1 MKKLLNSLLAAAV
14 LLSLFS
20 CAGTAGVK
28 TGSDSADSQ
37 SKPAILLAAFG
48 SSYESGQK
56 NLEDLDTAYR
66 QAFPDHEVYWAF
78 TASFIVKKLRKAG
91 QETIFERKAKFY
103 TMDEAMDMFREKNIR
118 KVAIQNVMVMVGA
131 EYREVINTR
140 TEGLNVKYGHSL
152 FFNPE
157 DIQNTASALSPEFG
171 NPEESFTILSAHGN
185 DHHPEFNAELIQ
197 MNEYLMQNYD
207 NVRVATVEGSPL
219 FGDSLVQEIKDSGV
233 QKVKFIPLMLT
244 YGDHITN
251 DVMGDE
257 EDAWKTIIG
266 LEATAANGMASNP
279 AIQEIY
285 IGSTGRVLSQF

>member
-1 MKKLLNSLLAAAV
+1 MNKSLNTLLTAAV
-14 LLSLFS
+14 LLSIVS

-28 TGSDSADSQ
+28 SDSAKSQ
-37 SKPAILLAAFG
+37 DKPAILLAAFG
-48 SSYESGQK
+48 SSYESGQN

-66 QAFPDHEVYWAF
+66 QAFPDTEIYWAF

-91 QETIFERKAKFY
+91 QTTIFAREATFY
-103 TMDEAMDMFREKNIR
+103 TMDEAMDMFRENNIR
-118 KVAIQNVMVMVGA
+118 DVAVQTVMVMVGA

-157 DIQNTASALSPEFG
+157 DIQNTATALSGEFG
-171 NPEESFTILSAHGN
+171 DSDTFTILSAHGN
-185 DHHPEFNAELIQ
+185 DHHPEFNSELIQ
-197 MNEYLMQNYD
+197 MDDYLSQNYD
-207 NVRVATVEGSPL
+207 HVRVATVEGSPL
-219 FGDSLVQEIKDSGV
+219 FGDELVQQVKASGAK
-233 QKVKFIPLMLT
+233 KVKFIPLMLT

-257 EDAWKTIIG
+257 EDSWKTILG
-266 LEATAANGMASNP
+266 MEASAANGMASNP

-285 IGSTGRVLSQF
+285 IGNTKRVLSQF